1 MVFLGSNSISWSSKK
16 QSTVSCSSTEAKY
29 WSLATTTA
37 KLSWL
42 CSLLRELCLPLLLLQ
57 TLLFIHVQSTLR
69 LIIILFV
76 IKFFGKHF
84 VLNLSL
90 AMIISL
96 IFSPNPLLLQPF
108 NLFIPN
114 SWRLLPLS
122 FEGDDKEEDQLKK
135 KTQTIVL
142 QHNCGY

>member
-1 MVFLGSNSISWSSKK
+1 M
-16 QSTVSCSSTEAKY
+16 
-29 WSLATTTA
+29 
-37 KLSWL
+37 
-42 CSLLRELCLPLLLLQ
+42 
-57 TLLFIHVQSTLR
+57 
-69 LIIILFV
+69 FV

-84 VLNLSL
+84 VLNLSP
-90 AMIISL
+90 ARIIWL
-96 IFSPNPLLLQPF
+96 IFSPNPSLLQPF

-142 QHNCGY
+142 